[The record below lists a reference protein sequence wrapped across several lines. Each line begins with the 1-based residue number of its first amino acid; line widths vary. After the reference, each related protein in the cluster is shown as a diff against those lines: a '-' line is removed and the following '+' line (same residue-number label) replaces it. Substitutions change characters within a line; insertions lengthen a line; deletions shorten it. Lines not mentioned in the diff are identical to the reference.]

1 MENFV
6 SAKRTNYVMYTDN
19 TVNDSLLFL
28 GRSNSTAPKAPN
40 KRELKRRLEESY
52 AQTKKDIDTTYNSAV
67 TAAEKLKP
75 ADFATATT
83 QDIDAYFAALKAA
96 FEGKSFKTRTAN
108 DDYEISKLRIDG
120 ATEDEVKVVQ
130 ERQRVLNAKEDEFNN
145 TVTLIYSDAAKVVR
159 QTNPKAT
166 PSEIRN
172 STGYKESLATAEQ
185 KYRYTKNDLTA
196 SFETQLKKLRRAQN
210 LGKTAEILQIGSFLS
225 GLSKQANV
233 PPAQVQLQGDNT
245 VISTADLETVVDVNQ
260 SSTPPADSSGSTP
273 PDSSGSGSTPP
284 DSSGAG
290 AGSGDKP
297 PAEAGFFS
305 GKTGK
310 IVGVLFI
317 VATLGYLA
325 FKMKD
330 GNNAPK

>member
-19 TVNDSLLFL
+19 SVNDSLLFL

-52 AQTKKDIDTTYNSAV
+52 AQTKKDIDAAFSLAMTE
-67 TAAEKLKP
+67 AEKLKP
-75 ADFATATT
+75 ADLMASAPLT
-83 QDIDAYFAALKAA
+83 DAYFAAVKAA
-96 FEGKSFKTRTAN
+96 SDAKSLKTRTAN

-120 ATEDEVKVVQ
+120 STEDEVKLVQ

-145 TVTLIYSDAAKVVR
+145 TITLIYSDAARVLR
-159 QTNPKAT
+159 QTKPNAT

-172 STGYKESLATAEQ
+172 SAGYKDSLATAEQ

-225 GLSKQANV
+225 GLSRQANV

-260 SSTPPADSSGSTP
+260 SSTPPADSSGS
-273 PDSSGSGSTPP
+273 GSTPP

-290 AGSGDKP
+290 SGDTPPPPP

-325 FKMKD
+325 VKFKNGD
-330 GNNAPK
+330 NAAKK

>member
-19 TVNDSLLFL
+19 SVNDSLLFL
-28 GRSNSTAPKAPN
+28 GRSNSTAPKAPS
-40 KRELKRRLEESY
+40 KTELKRRLEESY
-52 AQTKKDIDTTYNSAV
+52 AQTKKDID
-67 TAAEKLKP
+67 AAFSLAMTEVDKLKP
-75 ADFATATT
+75 ADLMASAPLT
-83 QDIDAYFAALKAA
+83 DAYFAALKVASDA
-96 FEGKSFKTRTAN
+96 KTLKTRTAN

-120 ATEDEVKVVQ
+120 STEDEVKVVQ

-145 TVTLIYSDAAKVVR
+145 TITLIYTDAARILR
-159 QTNPKAT
+159 QTKPTAT

-172 STGYKESLATAEQ
+172 SAAYKDSLATVEQ
-185 KYRYTKNDLTA
+185 KYRYTKNDLLA
-196 SFETQLKKLRRAQN
+196 AYDTQLKKLRRAQN
-210 LGKTAEILQIGSFLS
+210 LGKAAEILQIGSFLS
-225 GLSKQANV
+225 GLANKAKV

-260 SSTPPADSSGSTP
+260 SGTP
-273 PDSSGSGSTPP
+273 PDNSGSGSGGTPP
-284 DSSGAG
+284 
-290 AGSGDKP
+290 P
-297 PAEAGFFS
+297 PPPPPTEAGFFS
-305 GKTGK
+305 GTTAK

-325 FKMKD
+325 VKMKD

>member
-1 MENFV
+1 
-6 SAKRTNYVMYTDN
+6 
-19 TVNDSLLFL
+19 
-28 GRSNSTAPKAPN
+28 
-40 KRELKRRLEESY
+40 LEESY
-52 AQTKKDIDTTYNSAV
+52 AQTKKDIDAAFSLAMTE
-67 TAAEKLKP
+67 AEKIRP
-75 ADFATATT
+75 ADLMASAPLT
-83 QDIDAYFAALKAA
+83 DAYFAAVKAA
-96 FEGKSFKTRTAN
+96 SDAKTLKTRTAN

-120 ATEDEVKVVQ
+120 STEDEIKVVQ

-145 TVTLIYSDAAKVVR
+145 TITLIYTDAARILR
-159 QTNPKAT
+159 QTKPTAT

-172 STGYKESLATAEQ
+172 SAAYKDSLATAEQ
-185 KYRYTKNDLTA
+185 KYRYTKNDLLA
-196 SFETQLKKLRRAQN
+196 AYDTQLKKLRRAQN
-210 LGKTAEILQIGSFLS
+210 LGKAAEILQIGSFLS
-225 GLSKQANV
+225 GLANKAKV

-260 SSTPPADSSGSTP
+260 SSTPPADSSGS
-273 PDSSGSGSTPP
+273 GSGSTPP

-290 AGSGDKP
+290 AGSGDTPPPPP

-325 FKMKD
+325 FKMKG

>member
-19 TVNDSLLFL
+19 TINDSLLFL

-40 KRELKRRLEESY
+40 KRELKRRLDESY
-52 AQTKKDIDTTYNSAV
+52 AQTKKDIDAAFSLAMTE
-67 TAAEKLKP
+67 AEKLKP
-75 ADFATATT
+75 ADLMASPPLT
-83 QDIDAYFAALKAA
+83 DAYFAAVKAA
-96 FEGKSFKTRTAN
+96 SDAKTLKTRTAN

-120 ATEDEVKVVQ
+120 STEDEVKLVQ

-145 TVTLIYSDAAKVVR
+145 TITLIYSDAAKVVR
-159 QTNPKAT
+159 QTKPTAT

-172 STGYKESLATAEQ
+172 SAAYRDNLATAEQ

-196 SFETQLKKLRRAQN
+196 EFENQLKKLRRAQN
-210 LGKTAEILQIGSFLS
+210 LGKTAEILQIGSFLT
-225 GLSKQANV
+225 GLSRQANV
-233 PPAQVQLQGDNT
+233 PPAQVQLQGNNT

-260 SSTPPADSSGSTP
+260 SNTPPADN
-273 PDSSGSGSTPP
+273 SGSGSGSP
-284 DSSGAG
+284 DSSGAV
-290 AGSGDKP
+290 AGSTP

-305 GKTGK
+305 GKTAK

-325 FKMKD
+325 VKFKD
-330 GNNAPK
+330 GDKAAK